1 MMDEKNHAEGI
12 KQSIESIIGVD
23 TVLKPKRKTDDDIQR
38 EKFIQVIQMIEKAE
52 VRGMLLAKEVNL
64 DFFSYDEIFY
74 NIIDTLFE
82 LQFGKEASEII
93 FFYLYERIGEDGEPQ
108 ELIDESGN
116 KVPLNSPSDL
126 WHVVKHVQSKVK
138 KKK

>member
-1 MMDEKNHAEGI
+1 MTEENKHAEGI

-23 TVLKPKRKTDDDIQR
+23 TVLKPKRKTEDDIQR
-38 EKFIQVIQMIEKAE
+38 EKFVQVIQMIEKAE
-52 VRGMLLAKEVNL
+52 IRGMLLAKEVNL

-108 ELIDESGN
+108 ELTDEAGN

-126 WHVVKHVQSKVK
+126 WHVVKHVQSMAK